1 MHCFICADDED
12 FLFFINNFIKENNL
26 YVFNVD
32 TQEWSSFIDHKDSS
46 YSSSMLFCYLLDEQ
60 SYIEMKNIPYNYK
73 DFSNYIRIQKM
84 FDVGNDIST
93 ADIACSNKSSLKQ
106 IFLKLKRN
114 AVRNFNK
121 GMKWSNGENNTLLA
135 TYLWSSKID
144 PNKKLYPSGDIGGKN
159 RIIPMNNK

>member
-12 FLFFINNFIKENNL
+12 FLFFINTFIKKNNL
-26 YVFNVD
+26 YAFNVD
-32 TQEWSSFIDHKDSS
+32 TQEWSSFITHKDSS
-46 YSSSMLFCYLLDEQ
+46 HLSSMLFCYLLDEQ
-60 SYIEMKNIPYNYK
+60 SYIEIKNIPYNYK

-84 FDVGNDIST
+84 FDVGNDISI
-93 ADIACSNKSSLKQ
+93 ADIACSNKGILKK

-114 AVRNFNK
+114 AVKKFNK
-121 GMKWSNGENNTLLA
+121 GMKWSNGEDNTLLT

-159 RIIPMNNK
+159 KIIPMNNK